1 MPSPKL
7 IQILRS
13 RSTLT
18 DEQII
23 ELSDEKA
30 WDLIYEI
37 DAREKAERDANR
49 KPTVCF
55 TGFNKEDKAAMEDF
69 AVQRGLK
76 PVQGVSNSLDYL
88 VLGETPGAS
97 KISKAEQAGVK
108 MLHAHE
114 FEQLFQ

>member
-13 RSTLT
+13 RSGLT

-23 ELSDEKA
+23 SLSEKEA

-37 DAREKAERDANR
+37 DAKQKEERNANR

-55 TGFNKEDKAAMEDF
+55 TGFNKTDKAAIE
-69 AVQRGLK
+69 AKAIERGMK
-76 PVQGVSNSLDYL
+76 PVTSISQSLNYL
-88 VLGETPGAS
+88 VLGETPGPS
-97 KISKAEQAGVK
+97 KVSKAEAAGVRIIQ
-108 MLHAHE
+108 AHE
-114 FEQLFQ
+114 FDQLPP